1 MELPKINWSH
11 VLHKYMEE
19 LQIRKSRPAF
29 VWYERFGMVVFLL
42 WLFDATIGF
51 KDQAYVQ
58 LVYVLSWLLTVIAL
72 IDFVWFAYRNRTA
85 GT

>member
-19 LQIRKSRPAF
+19 LQSRKNRPAF
-29 VWYERFGMVVFLL
+29 VWYERFGMLVFLL

-51 KDQAYVQ
+51 EDQLYVQ
-58 LVYVLSWLLTVIAL
+58 LVYVLSWLLTAIAL
-72 IDFVWFAYRNRTA
+72 IDFVWFAYRNRTVES
-85 GT
+85 